1 MVRKTHTLDFGF
13 LMDLRTYHSA
23 GYFYTERSRLMAEG
37 GRLPNP
43 SEFDK
48 GQDNVEPFI
57 PHDSLAGLDILISSE
72 ETKCPCLIN
81 PKK

>member
-72 ETKCPCLIN
+72 ETKFPCLIN